1 MFMIRGT
8 FSTLMAGFLL
18 IFAWNVPRAMAQ
30 DSDLVTMLVQ
40 QLGVTAT
47 QAQGGAGAIF
57 NLAKEKMQ
65 AQAFEQVASAVPNM
79 DTLLRAAPKS
89 TSGLGGMFGSG
100 TSLLGGANGNLGS
113 LATLASSFS
122 QLGLSPDMVN
132 QFVPIVLSFV
142 QGNGGESVSQLL
154 AAVLQ

>member
-1 MFMIRGT
+1 MKMMR
-8 FSTLMAGFLL
+8 SLRVTLIAVGVMLV
-18 IFAWNVPRAMAQ
+18 WNGSATMAQ
-30 DSDLVTMLVQ
+30 DMNLVTMLVQ
-40 QLGVTAT
+40 QLGVTET

-57 NLAKEKMQ
+57 DLAKDKMQ
-65 AQAFEQVASAVPNM
+65 PQSFDQVAGAVPNM
-79 DTLLRAAPKS
+79 GSLLEAAPKEQ
-89 TSGLGGMFGSG
+89 TGLGGMFGGSSSIFG
-100 TSLLGGANGNLGS
+100 GATENLGG
-113 LATLASSFS
+113 LATVASSFS

>member
-1 MFMIRGT
+1 MKMMR
-8 FSTLMAGFLL
+8 SLRVTLIAVGMMLVGNSSAT
-18 IFAWNVPRAMAQ
+18 MAQ
-30 DSDLVTMLVQ
+30 DMNLVTMLVQ
-40 QLGVTAT
+40 QLGVTET

-57 NLAKEKMQ
+57 DLAKDKMQ
-65 AQAFEQVASAVPNM
+65 PQSFDQVAGAVPNM
-79 DTLLRAAPKS
+79 DSLLEAAPKEQ
-89 TSGLGGMFGSG
+89 SGLGGMFGGGS
-100 TSLLGGANGNLGS
+100 SIFGGAIENIGG
-113 LATLASSFS
+113 LATVASSFS

>member
-1 MFMIRGT
+1 MNIMRCT
-8 FSTLMAGFLL
+8 VSNLLAVFLIL
-18 IFAWNVPRAMAQ
+18 FAWNVTGVKAQ
-30 DSDLVTMLVQ
+30 GADLVTMLVQ
-40 QLGVTAT
+40 QLGVTET

-57 NLAKEKMQ
+57 NLAKERMQ
-65 AQAFEQVASAVPNM
+65 AEAFDQVAGAVPNM
-79 DTLLRAAPKS
+79 DALLGAVPKKS
-89 TSGLGGMFGSG
+89 SGLGGMLGSG
-100 TSLLGGANGNLGS
+100 TSLLGGANGNLGN
-113 LATLASSFS
+113 LASLASSFS